1 MEAIILEDMDK
12 LLSPTEQA
20 KMIGIL
26 KEPER
31 LQQDEKQNYVLY
43 GVAISCALIISC
55 FFIQHIIEKKK
66 RQRKKELFV

>member
-1 MEAIILEDMDK
+1 METIILEDMDK

-31 LQQDEKQNYVLY
+31 LQKNEKQNYILY
-43 GVAISCALIISC
+43 GMAISCFLLISC
-55 FFIQHIIEKKK
+55 FFIQHIIENNKQQKKK
-66 RQRKKELFV
+66 MLS